1 MTPTKSAQEEENKRK
16 THTKLKDRKQTKN
29 VEQLKVLNLHM
40 YQDNW
45 STGPDTLK

>member
-1 MTPTKSAQEEENKRK
+1 MRPTNSAQEEANKRK
-16 THTKLKDRKQTKN
+16 TDNKLKDRKQTKK
-29 VEQLKVLNLHM
+29 VEQLKVLTLQI